1 MSRQRSRAERAE
13 QGAIALM
20 AAMLCVVLFAVAA
33 IAVDLGMAYVS
44 KRQLQTAADAG
55 VLAATQVYKDQSD
68 SCATLLTNSTLRQ
81 QAQEAADKWAEAN
94 RPGKVGTPIELSC
107 PAGGGISVRYSVSG
121 DTGTSFTGIFNGP
134 SSISTARTAG
144 ANIGSVVNVGGL
156 RPWGICSQ
164 VVNTSGNV
172 IFVPMLGGSTATG
185 GPQVCGNQNPPGG
198 WWVATCNGQSNA
210 NGATALAVL
219 NGCAQTY
226 AAVPNQQASWNS
238 NQLYN
243 HLVGYCPSGSA
254 NSTCLKQDQGNNF
267 HNSTDS
273 WQTLVGQTIQMPVFC
288 VRTKCSTMA
297 VAGNGN
303 NAAYAIQQ
311 IATVELCG
319 FKLNPRGAS
328 SGWPTTGACATRNPS
343 SYTSNSVTGN
353 GAGFFLVIKALS
365 GGTTP
370 LAAARVQGLEAHRSS
385 CASPRR
391 WPIVGLEP
399 HFRVQRSRPVDF

>member
-1 MSRQRSRAERAE
+1 MSRHRSRAEGDE

-55 VLAATQVYKDQSD
+55 VLAATQVYKGQNG

-81 QAQEAADKWAEAN
+81 QAQQAADQWAEAN
-94 RPGKVGTPIELSC
+94 RPGKVGTPIVLSC

-121 DTGTSFTGIFNGP
+121 STGTSFTGIFNGP
-134 SSISTARTAG
+134 REITTGRTAG
-144 ANIGSVVNVGGL
+144 ANIGSVLNVGGL

-172 IFVPMLGGSTATG
+172 TFVPMLGGSTTAG
-185 GPQVCGNQNPPGG
+185 SGSQVCGNQNPPGG
-198 WWVATCNGQSNA
+198 WWVATCTGQSNA

-226 AAVPNQQASWNS
+226 AAVPSQQASWNPT
-238 NQLYN
+238 QLYN
-243 HLVGYCPSGSA
+243 YLVGYCPSGSA

-288 VRTKCSTMA
+288 VRAKCSNMA

-311 IATVELCG
+311 IATVEVCG
-319 FKLNPRGAS
+319 FKLNPRGPS
-328 SGWPTTGACATRNPS
+328 LGWPTTGPCATRNPGN
-343 SYTSNSVTGN
+343 YTSSSVTS
-353 GAGFFLVIKALS
+353 GAGFFLVIKGLS

-370 LAAARVQGLEAHRSS
+370 SWQLPEYKDSKLVE
-385 CASPRR
+385 
-391 WPIVGLEP
+391 
-399 HFRVQRSRPVDF
+399 

>member
-1 MSRQRSRAERAE
+1 MSRRRSRAERDE

-55 VLAATQVYKDQSD
+55 VLAATQVYKGQSD

-81 QAQEAADKWAEAN
+81 QAQQAADKWAEAN
-94 RPGKVGTPIELSC
+94 RPGKVGNPIELSC

-121 DTGTSFTGIFNGP
+121 STGTSFTGIFNGP
-134 SSISTARTAG
+134 RLDQHGRAAG
-144 ANIGSVVNVGGL
+144 ANIGSVMNVGGL

-164 VVNTSGNV
+164 VVTTSGNV
-172 IFVPMLGGSTATG
+172 IFVPMLDGSTTASSGT
-185 GPQVCGNQNPPGG
+185 QVCGNQGPPGG
-198 WWVATCNGQSNA
+198 WWIATCTGQSNA
-210 NGATALAVL
+210 NGATALTVL

-226 AAVPNQQASWNS
+226 TAVPNQTGAMEPDPALQPPGGLLPVGVGE
-238 NQLYN
+238 Q
-243 HLVGYCPSGSA
+243 HLSDVRTPA
-254 NSTCLKQDQGNNF
+254 TTST
-267 HNSTDS
+267 TRPTA

-288 VRTKCSTMA
+288 VRTKCSNMA

-311 IATVELCG
+311 IATVEVCG
-319 FKLNPRGAS
+319 FKLNPRGPS
-328 SGWPTTGACATRNPS
+328 SGWPTTGPCATRNPNN
-343 SYTSNSVTGN
+343 YTSSSVTN
-353 GAGFFLVIKALS
+353 GAGFFLVIKGLS

-370 LAAARVQGLEAHRSS
+370 SWQLPEYKDSKLTE
-385 CASPRR
+385 
-391 WPIVGLEP
+391 
-399 HFRVQRSRPVDF
+399 